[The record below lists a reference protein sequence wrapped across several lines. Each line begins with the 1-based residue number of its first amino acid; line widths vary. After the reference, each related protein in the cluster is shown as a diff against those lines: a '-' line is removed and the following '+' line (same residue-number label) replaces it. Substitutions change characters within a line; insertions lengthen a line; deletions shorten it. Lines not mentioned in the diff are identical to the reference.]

1 MDFKKIDIDLIKIG
15 LCLVVF
21 GISYLLFDADNSN
34 IAWGVSGK
42 CAKEL
47 EKVLPLEWINEKVE
61 LKFYKNYSSRYDIY
75 YVMLEDIPVIVK

>member
-1 MDFKKIDIDLIKIG
+1 MTKY
-15 LCLVVF
+15 

-47 EKVLPLEWINEKVE
+47 EKVLPVEWINESVE
-61 LKFYKNYSSRYDIY
+61 IKFYKN
-75 YVMLEDIPVIVK
+75 